1 MRSQHTQL
9 VVYVDY
15 DMRYSRPFSQIRH
28 SNIKKVLLVSQMCRV
43 YSLDVVFGWL
53 SFKQKYTHKHAHNA
67 ARTKPNAKTINFQL
81 FRNEAY
87 STFCSSHWAHS
98 QSSRSI
104 SFQAS
109 SSLFSS
115 LHRKWILKAII
126 FKTLHYHH
134 EQYNRLSLKKIAK
147 QSNFVHPSF
156 AHTHTIARHFR
167 MESVIPSPF
176 QLIGFIV
183 GWAFRRRG
191 KSTNRTFGRRR

>member
-15 DMRYSRPFSQIRH
+15 DMRYSRRSLKYDKAE
-28 SNIKKVLLVSQMCRV
+28 KKVLLVSQMCRV

-53 SFKQKYTHKHAHNA
+53 SFKQKHTHKHARNA

-104 SFQAS
+104 SFQAG

-134 EQYNRLSLKKIAK
+134 DQYNRLRYA
-147 QSNFVHPSF
+147 
-156 AHTHTIARHFR
+156 
-167 MESVIPSPF
+167 
-176 QLIGFIV
+176 IGFI

-191 KSTNRTFGRRR
+191 KSTNQTFGRRR